1 MHLINRSLPDSYD
14 VIVAGLGPAGSVA
27 AYTLASRGFKV
38 LGLDK
43 EKFPRYKP
51 CGGCVSVKAVDIVDF
66 SFMEVVEETI
76 KGSVFT
82 YRSGR
87 PVEIVS
93 DRPAGYN
100 VMRDR
105 FDHLLMQKAK
115 GAGAKIID
123 ESGARVIGV
132 EDQGGNVAVKTA
144 SGKTYA
150 AKFVI
155 GADGAGGV
163 IGREYFGFSSKMSGV
178 TITSE
183 IPYDRSAFKGVT
195 PFEDISQKIFVDFGS
210 VPYGYAWIFPKQ
222 KYLSIGVACD
232 SAKAKSRTKEYF
244 EAFAA
249 SHSLLKG
256 LKVREKAGWTVPV
269 FYNEG
274 RSVVKGRVLLAGD
287 TGHLV
292 DPFLGEGIYYAMR
305 TGKEAALTVSNCLSS
320 GTADLTPYQAWL
332 VKDIYPEFKAAE
344 KTARLVYSYPG
355 LWYSILEKNPHIMLR
370 YYNVVRGEE
379 SCADFYK
386 WVLSRVRRK
395 PLLMIRRWFSNL
407 LGRFNPSS
415 S

>member
-1 MHLINRSLPDSYD
+1 MSYD

-27 AYTLASRGFKV
+27 AYTLASKGFKV

-51 CGGCVSVKAVDIVDF
+51 CGGCVSAKAVGLVDF
-66 SFMEVVEETI
+66 SFMDVVEETV
-76 KGSVFT
+76 KGAVFT

-93 DRPAGYN
+93 DRPAGYS

-105 FDHLLMQKAK
+105 FDHLLMQKAR
-115 GAGAKIID
+115 GAGAWIID
-123 ESGARVIGV
+123 ESGARVTGI
-132 EDQGGNVAVKTA
+132 EDKGGEVAVKTA
-144 SGKTYA
+144 SGKTYT

-183 IPYDRSAFKGVT
+183 IPYDRRAFKGVT
-195 PFEDISQKIFVDFGS
+195 PCKDIREKIFVDFGS

-222 KYLSIGVACD
+222 NYLSIGVACD

-244 EAFAA
+244 DAFAA

-256 LKVREKAGWTVPV
+256 LKVQEKTGWTVPV
-269 FYNEG
+269 FNDEG

-292 DPFLGEGIYYAMR
+292 DPFLGEGIYYAML
-305 TGKEAALTVSNCLSS
+305 TGKKAALTVMNCLSS
-320 GTADLTPYQAWL
+320 GTADLTPYQTWL
-332 VKDIYPEFKAAE
+332 VKEIYPEFKAAE
-344 KTARLVYSYPG
+344 KTARLVYSYPR
-355 LWYSILEKNPHIMLR
+355 LWYSILEKNPNIMLR

-379 SCADFYK
+379 SCSEFYK
-386 WVLSRVRRK
+386 WVLSRVRRR
-395 PLLMIRRWFSNL
+395 PWLMIRRWFGGL
-407 LGRFNPSS
+407 LGRFNLFSS
-415 S
+415 

>member
-1 MHLINRSLPDSYD
+1 MSYD

-43 EKFPRYKP
+43 EKFPRYKS

-66 SFMEVVEETI
+66 SFMDVVEETVR
-76 KGSVFT
+76 GAVFT

-93 DRPAGYN
+93 DRPAGYS

-115 GAGAKIID
+115 GAGACIID
-123 ESGARVIGV
+123 ESGARVTSI
-132 EDQGGNVAVKTA
+132 EDNGGKAAVKTA
-144 SGKTYA
+144 SGKTYT

-183 IPYDRSAFKGVT
+183 IPYDRSAFK
-195 PFEDISQKIFVDFGS
+195 EISQKIFVDFGS

-222 KYLSIGVACD
+222 NYLSIGVACD
-232 SAKAKSRTKEYF
+232 SAKAKSRTREYF
-244 EAFAA
+244 DAFAA
-249 SHSLLKG
+249 SHGLLKG
-256 LKVREKAGWTVPV
+256 FKVREKTGWTVPV
-269 FYNEG
+269 FYDEG
-274 RSVVKGRVLLAGD
+274 RGVVKGRVLLAGD

-292 DPFLGEGIYYAMR
+292 DPFLGEGIYYAML
-305 TGKEAALTVSNCLSS
+305 TGKKAALTVSNCLSS
-320 GTADLTPYQAWL
+320 GTADLTPYQTWL
-332 VKDIYPEFKAAE
+332 IKEIYPEFKAAE
-344 KTARLVYSYPG
+344 KIARLVYSYPS
-355 LWYSILEKNPHIMLR
+355 LWYSILEKNPNIMLR

-379 SCADFYK
+379 SCAEFYK
-386 WVLSRVRRK
+386 WVLSRVRRR
-395 PLLMIRRWFSNL
+395 PLMMIRRWFSSL
-407 LGRFNPSS
+407 LRRFNLFSS
-415 S
+415 